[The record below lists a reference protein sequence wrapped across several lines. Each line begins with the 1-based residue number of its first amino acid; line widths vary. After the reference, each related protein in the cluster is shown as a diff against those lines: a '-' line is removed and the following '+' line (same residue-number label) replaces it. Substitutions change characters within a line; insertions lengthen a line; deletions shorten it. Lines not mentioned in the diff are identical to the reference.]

1 MAQLGNTVIRGSLFV
16 SGGIS
21 GSIDSALGDK
31 DGADIT
37 VTYGASLA
45 KTIDG
50 NNIVTIKLLKKD
62 GITALSAIA
71 IDPLTLDKVLQ
82 AGSSSSRAIT
92 LSGTVSLTSVINIS
106 GVLTQSG
113 IADFTNATDY
123 SSSTVAAIKVAGG
136 MYVAKKIYCNSTIQ
150 GVSVVGAV
158 WNDIAEY
165 REVIEDSSPGTVV
178 KEIGNDKLIK
188 TWNRLE
194 PGCSIISDTYG
205 FSMGKTEK
213 AKTPISIAGRVLAK
227 YCGTKDDYVIGQAV
241 CSGPEG
247 CVSPMTRKEIIEY
260 PDAIIGF
267 VSSFPGYKIW
277 GSGEVEVG
285 RRIWIKLR

>member
-1 MAQLGNTVIRGSLFV
+1 MAQLGNTVIKGSLFV

-21 GSIDSALGDK
+21 GSIDTAIK
-31 DGADIT
+31 DGDGANIAA
-37 VTYGASLA
+37 TYGAKLS
-45 KTIDG
+45 TTVNG
-50 NNIVTIKLLKKD
+50 SNVVTINLLKKD
-62 GITALSAIA
+62 NATVLSSVTIA
-71 IDPLTLDKVLQ
+71 PLNLDKVLK
-82 AGSSSSRAIT
+82 AGNSSAVAVILSGAVT
-92 LSGTVSLTSVINIS
+92 LSGAVGIG

-113 IADFTNATDY
+113 VLNITNATEY
-123 SSSTVAAIKVAGG
+123 TSASAAAVKVVGG
-136 MYVAKKIYCNSTIQ
+136 MYIGKKLFCNSTIQ
-150 GVSVVGAV
+150 GVSVIGAV

-165 REVIEDSSPGTVV
+165 REVIEDYEPGTVV
-178 KEIGNDKLIK
+178 KEIGNDKMVK
-188 TWNRLE
+188 VWDRLE

-213 AKTPISIAGRVLAK
+213 AKTAISIAGRVLAK

-247 CVSPMTRKEIIEY
+247 CVSPMTRKEIVEY
-260 PDAIIGF
+260 PDAILGF
-267 VSSFPGYKIW
+267 VSSFPEYKVW